1 MRLRAARRRAA
12 FSRAAPLFGLPDE
25 DEVFDRVR
33 LYGVADDLRWT
44 MIGMLMGHLSPR
56 SHEEFYKFGLWRLV
70 RLRAALRDPRFG
82 ERLRHAA

>member
-1 MRLRAARRRAA
+1 
-12 FSRAAPLFGLPDE
+12 
-25 DEVFDRVR
+25 
-33 LYGVADDLRWT
+33 